1 MENIN
6 IKDTNNNVKIVDRVP
21 EKEKKTEPTPEQRE
35 HWNQVWDE
43 SERYGYYDY
52 VHKEWRG

>member
-21 EKEKKTEPTPEQRE
+21 EKGKKTEPTPEQIE

-43 SERYGYYDY
+43 SEQYGYY
-52 VHKEWRG
+52 KEWRG